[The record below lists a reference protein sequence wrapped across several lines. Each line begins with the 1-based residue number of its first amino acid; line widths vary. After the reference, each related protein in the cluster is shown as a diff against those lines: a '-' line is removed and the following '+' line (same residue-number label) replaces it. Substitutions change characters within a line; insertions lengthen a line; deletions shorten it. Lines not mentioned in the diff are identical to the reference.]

1 MTPSFAQHGL
11 SGNSAGPGELA
22 RFVRAARHAWS
33 RERADRRE
41 RERLWQAAIADAHAL
56 AERGRAMSRE
66 AVPPTHGD
74 SAAH

>member
-1 MTPSFAQHGL
+1 VTTSFAQHGL
-11 SGNSAGPGELA
+11 SGGSAVPGALA
-22 RFVRAARHAWS
+22 RFVRTARHAWS
-33 RERADRRE
+33 QARADRRE
-41 RERLWQAAIADAHAL
+41 RERLWQAAIADARAL